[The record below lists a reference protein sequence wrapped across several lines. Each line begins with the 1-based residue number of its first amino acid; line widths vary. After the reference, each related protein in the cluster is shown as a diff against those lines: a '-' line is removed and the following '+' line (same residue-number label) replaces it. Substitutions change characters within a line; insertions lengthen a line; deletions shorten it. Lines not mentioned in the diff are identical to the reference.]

1 MDVFRPLTR
10 ASTAPHE
17 PVAMLGSMAS
27 SSLFAIQRPSGSS
40 ASPVTAPRRRGW
52 LAFGVGLFYAP
63 GTLLLLAAA
72 AYVGASPSGWG
83 YVAGLM
89 LVMVGLLSRPWRRR
103 PGLTRVGLA
112 VVVLVALGRLA
123 FATGTHVDTPRVPDG
138 GHRWVNRLVAERDG
152 TLLAAHALVLSGGV
166 PRSDAREFIPA
177 LEAAFDRMDDAEGPL
192 ATPAVA
198 TYLGLQSSKSFDT
211 LVISP
216 LDGSTPKSAV
226 VFLHGYAG
234 NFAVYCWQ
242 MARAAQAISALT
254 VCPSVGP
261 KGDWWSPQGQRTL
274 EATLDWLAAKGVRRV
289 YLGGLSNGGAG
300 ASVLVNQV
308 SHPRIELRGLMLVSG
323 AWSEAPVP
331 RVPTLLVQGT
341 RDTMMPTRSMR
352 ALAERIGSRATY
364 VEVDSGH
371 FAFLDRHAECERAI
385 AAWLRQRE
393 Q

>member
-1 MDVFRPLTR
+1 
-10 ASTAPHE
+10 
-17 PVAMLGSMAS
+17 MAS
-27 SSLFAIQRPSGSS
+27 SSSLFVMQPLSGSI
-40 ASPVTAPRRRGW
+40 APPAVVSRRRGW
-52 LAFGVGLFYAP
+52 LGFVLGLVAVP
-63 GTLLLLAAA
+63 WALLLLAAA
-72 AYVGASPSGWG
+72 GFVGASPSGWG
-83 YVAGLM
+83 YAVGFALVSAGL
-89 LVMVGLLSRPWRRR
+89 VSRPWRKRR
-103 PGLTRVGLA
+103 GLTRAGLA
-112 VVVLVALGRLA
+112 VLLLIALARMV
-123 FATGTHVDTPRVPDG
+123 FADGTHVETLRLPDR

-166 PRSDAREFIPA
+166 PRSDSRDFISA
-177 LEAAFDRMDDAEGPL
+177 LESAFDRMDAAEGAF

-216 LDGSTPKSAV
+216 PDGASSDTAV

-261 KGDWWSPQGQRTL
+261 AGDWWSPQGERTL
-274 EATLDWLAAKGVRRV
+274 EATLDWLASWGIRRV

-300 ASVLVNQV
+300 ASVLVSRV
-308 SHPRIELRGLMLVSG
+308 SHPRIELRGLVLVSG
-323 AWSEAPVP
+323 AVSQAPTHQ
-331 RVPTLLVQGT
+331 VPTLVVQGRT
-341 RDTMMPTRSMR
+341 DSMMPTRSMR
-352 ALAERIGSRATY
+352 AFAERLGKLATY

-385 AAWLRQRE
+385 ANWLRQRE
-393 Q
+393 GK